1 MFFIET
7 LTTREGSSFRP
18 CRLRLVYI
26 KVQVI
31 LFPLCADMADMA
43 DILIIIVIV
52 VVVLVVVGVRIL
64 RIKV

>member
-18 CRLRLVYI
+18 CRLRSVYV
-26 KVQVI
+26 KVQDI
-31 LFPLCADMADMA
+31 LFPLCADMAD
-43 DILIIIVIV
+43 ILIIVIV

>member
-1 MFFIET
+1 MFFIKT

-18 CRLRLVYI
+18 CRLRLAYV

-31 LFPLCADMADMA
+31 LFPLCADMADFL
-43 DILIIIVIV
+43 IIIIVIV
-52 VVVLVVVGVRIL
+52 VLVVIGVRIL

>member
-1 MFFIET
+1 MFFIKT
-7 LTTREGSSFRP
+7 PTTREGSSFRP
-18 CRLRLVYI
+18 CRLLLVYI

-31 LFPLCADMADMA
+31 LFPLCADMAD
-43 DILIIIVIV
+43 ILIIILIV